1 MSGQSVDA
9 TIVAAPKQRN
19 ASVEKK
25 AIKEGCIPEDWKEN
39 PAKLAQKDREARW
52 MIKHNKAKPS
62 EDEALRVDLAIPA
75 FGYKSHV
82 SIDRAHGLIR
92 NWTTT
97 HAAAHDG
104 ALSDRGAVFDRIAGG
119 SRPARPSAL
128 VTAGQIA
135 PEVLALVG
143 GAIDEGVEMAS
154 NPKARRPRSL
164 PALSHP
170 AICSGVH
177 PSARRSRTKVLD
189 F

>member
-1 MSGQSVDA
+1 LFQHFDAALREAGYLAMSGQSVDA

-19 ASVEKK
+19 ASAEKK
-25 AIKEGCIPEDWKEN
+25 AIKEGCIPEDWKEK
-39 PAKLAQKDREARW
+39 PAKLAQKDRDARW

-104 ALSDRGAVFDRIAGG
+104 ALLDRGAVFDRIAGAPR
-119 SRPARPSAL
+119 STRSRVKPRPARTVRL
-128 VTAGQIA
+128 H
-135 PEVLALVG
+135 
-143 GAIDEGVEMAS
+143 
-154 NPKARRPRSL
+154 
-164 PALSHP
+164 LSKFS
-170 AICSGVH
+170 IM
-177 PSARRSRTKVLD
+177 RN
-189 F
+189 